1 MQEYEYSFKVESVE
15 PYIDYCIEHGYTKII
30 ESIQNRI
37 VYQSLNN
44 EHLIARITSTVVNDE
59 NEEILDFK
67 NFSEKHKELQVSD
80 ESIPFIVNDDN
91 RATIMSMLE
100 VLDFEESAD
109 NTRKRVVYQNDD
121 VIFEI
126 DEYITPKMNVV
137 AIEGNK
143 EKVDLIYEEVSKK
156 INNEI
161 K

>member
-15 PYIDYCIEHGYTKII
+15 PYIEYCTNKGYTKVK

-80 ESIPFIVNDDN
+80 ESIPLKINDDN
-91 RATIMSMLE
+91 RAIIMSMLE

-109 NTRKRVVYQNDD
+109 NTRKRIVYQNED

-126 DEYITPKMNVV
+126 DEYITPKMNII

-143 EKVDLIYEEVSKK
+143 EKVDLVYDDVSSK
-156 INNEI
+156 INNEL

>member
-15 PYIDYCIEHGYTKII
+15 PYIDYCIENGYTKIK

>member
-1 MQEYEYSFKVESVE
+1 MEEYEYSFKVESIE
-15 PYIDYCIEHGYTKII
+15 PYINYCEDNGYLKIK

-37 VYQSLNN
+37 VYENGSN
-44 EHLIARITSTVVNDE
+44 EHLIARITSTIVIDE
-59 NEEILDFK
+59 NEEYLDFK

-80 ESIPFIVNDDN
+80 ESIPFKVDDN
-91 RATIMSMLE
+91 NRAIIMSMLE

-109 NTRKRVVYQNDD
+109 NTRKRVVYENNG

-143 EKVDLIYEEVSKK
+143 EKVDLIYQEISKK

>member
-15 PYIDYCIEHGYTKII
+15 PYIDYCIDNGYTKTK

-44 EHLIARITSTVVNDE
+44 EHLIARITSTIVNDE

-80 ESIPFIVNDDN
+80 ESIPLKVDDN
-91 RATIMSMLE
+91 NRAIVMSMLE
-100 VLDFEESAD
+100 VLDFEEAAD